1 MTASPSASRARLI
14 RLILLGA
21 SLAASLLV
29 AELAVRIARPQAV
42 MTVSRG
48 LYEPDGPRRYRI
60 APGFR
65 GRITNQAEFDTEV
78 AVNRE
83 GLRGPEIGPKPA
95 GESRILAL
103 GDSFTFGVGARQTE
117 TWPARLEQRLAS
129 TRVLNAGA
137 PGFGVPDEVAWF
149 EAYGAR
155 LDPDAVVVAV
165 FLANDIQD
173 ASPDQPKVAVVDG
186 ALVVPGETG
195 GPRRWFYYHSHL
207 FRLLKSS
214 LFEGRVRSLLGLG
227 EPWATRELRAEFS
240 LYAPVLPAELRKG
253 AEATEAAVARLAAHR
268 IPAVAVLIPSLP
280 QVDPQRWQ
288 AVLSRLGLNIGD
300 PADPADPANIADPAG
315 YDPRRPNRLFREIFE
330 RHGIPVLDLTGTFAA
345 AVRDGRRIYY
355 PIDQHLNP
363 EGYDLMART
372 IGEFLPGVLKRSP
385 ETGSIHSA
393 DRQDERSILP
403 RPRGR

>member
-1 MTASPSASRARLI
+1 MTPSRSTPRTRLI
-14 RLILLGA
+14 RLILLGVSFA
-21 SLAASLLV
+21 SSLLV
-29 AELAVRIARPQAV
+29 AEAAVRLVRPQAV

-78 AVNRE
+78 VVNRE
-83 GLRGPEIGPKPA
+83 GLRGPEAGPKAA
-95 GESRILAL
+95 GELRILAI
-103 GDSFTFGVGARQTE
+103 GDSFTFGVGAREGE
-117 TWPARLEQRLAS
+117 TWPARLEQRLPGS
-129 TRVLNAGA
+129 RVLNAGA

-149 EAYGAR
+149 EAHGAG
-155 LDPDAVVVAV
+155 LVPDAVVVAV
-165 FLANDIQD
+165 FLANDVQD

-195 GPRRWFYYHSHL
+195 GPRRWLYYHSHL

-214 LFEGRVRSLLGLG
+214 VLEGRVRSLLGLK

-240 LYAPVLPAELRKG
+240 LYAPVLPAEMRKG

-288 AVLSRLGLNIGD
+288 AVVSRLGLNI
-300 PADPADPANIADPAG
+300 ADPADPADPAG

-355 PIDQHLNP
+355 PIDQHLTP
-363 EGYDLMART
+363 AGYDLMART

-393 DRQDERSILP
+393 DRQDERSIFLG
-403 RPRGR
+403 PRGR